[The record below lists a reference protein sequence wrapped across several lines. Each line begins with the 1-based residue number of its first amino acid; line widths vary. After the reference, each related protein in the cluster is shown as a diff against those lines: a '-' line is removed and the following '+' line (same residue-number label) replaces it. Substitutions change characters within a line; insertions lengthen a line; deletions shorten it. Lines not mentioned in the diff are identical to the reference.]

1 MTQRYKIVK
10 AEDGILWI
18 SLQPLFLDL
27 EEARDNAPTQDAKDR
42 IQTALELIS
51 SLIIEGE
58 AGEASE

>member
-1 MTQRYKIVK
+1 MNRYKIVK

-27 EEARDNAPTQDAKDR
+27 EEARDSAPTQDARDR

-58 AGEASE
+58 MEGETQ

>member
-1 MTQRYKIVK
+1 MNRYKLVT
-10 AEDGILWI
+10 AEDGIIWCP
-18 SLQPLFLDL
+18 LQPLFLDL

-58 AGEASE
+58 VEDETQ